1 MTGAAALPKELPA
14 NHSSEKGLVKAHPT
28 PAQEHCGVV
37 SKLCLHQV
45 LSHTQGLCD
54 QHTALGKPWLR
65 PIASA
70 SAPHREGSTE
80 EIVHFQGQS
89 EGWRVQGHIQ
99 SVCVEDGDCLSCWCH
114 T

>member
-1 MTGAAALPKELPA
+1 MKRDIEMTGAAALPKELPA

-54 QHTALGKPWLR
+54 QHTALGKPRLR

-70 SAPHREGSTE
+70 SAAQRGIHRGNCPFPRA
-80 EIVHFQGQS
+80 I
-89 EGWRVQGHIQ
+89 
-99 SVCVEDGDCLSCWCH
+99 
-114 T
+114 